1 MLNTRLA
8 LLELAAGHDLDAGK
22 LAGLWRIARFGEEPA
37 HLIYWTKR
45 GLAMLGAALGGL
57 GLIFWVAAN
66 WGALSRTGHF
76 ALLQG
81 FMLAMFVGAALLPA
95 ARQALS
101 LLALLAVGGLLA
113 YFGQTYQ
120 TGADVWQLF
129 AVWALA
135 GLPLCIAARSDTVW
149 SAWVAIAAVAVA
161 RWDYAHA
168 GYAFNQELPDVHV
181 HAIAWILELAL
192 PLLLSKRIGRYAGAG
207 SWAFATAVTLSTLV
221 VSTTAVIGLFA
232 DSIAPLF
239 WLGLLLL
246 AFAAAL
252 LASPHYFDIYSLS
265 VVSLELNVLIVGAL
279 AHILLSRASDS
290 SAGVLFLLALL
301 AAGLLAV
308 TLRSI
313 QQLSRKYAGGEH
325 E

>member
-8 LLELAAGHDLDAGK
+8 LLELAARHDLDAAK

-45 GLAMLGAALGGL
+45 GLAMLGAGLGGL

-66 WGALSRTGHF
+66 WSALSRTGHF

-81 FMLAMFVGAALLPA
+81 FTLAMFVGAALLPA
-95 ARQALS
+95 ARQAIS
-101 LLALLAVGGLLA
+101 LAALLAVGGLLA

-120 TGADVWQLF
+120 TGADAWQLF
-129 AVWALA
+129 AMWALA
-135 GLPLCIAARSDTVW
+135 GLPLCVAARSDAVW
-149 SAWVAIAAVAVA
+149 SAWVVVAAVAVA
-161 RWDYAHA
+161 RWDYAHS
-168 GYAFNQELPDVHV
+168 GYAFNQEVPTVHV

-192 PLLLSKRIGRYAGAG
+192 PLLLSKRIGRYTGAG
-207 SWAFATAVTLSTLV
+207 GWAFATAVTLSTLV

-232 DSIAPLF
+232 SSIAPYF

-246 AFAAAL
+246 AFAGAL
-252 LASPHYFDIYSLS
+252 FASSRYFDVYSLS
-265 VVSLELNVLIVGAL
+265 LVSLELNVLIVGAL
-279 AHILLSRASDS
+279 AHILLQAQHST
-290 SAGVLFLLALL
+290 SAATLFLLALL
-301 AAGLLAV
+301 AAGLLAA
-308 TLRSI
+308 TLRLI
-313 QQLSRKYAGGEH
+313 QQLALKYAGDPH